1 MKRSICLIFMI
12 VGIAAVAFA
21 PLASTAASTGGAVTG
36 IGSGSFPNGA
46 NFAGTNLSG
55 FEMAT
60 GVFTEPDGS
69 AAGVFHTVLTGRTI
83 LGQAKSITVEGNV
96 TQGTVSPGSGS
107 SFSGL
112 ASVDFGDGAPAVPG
126 IPFNVET
133 SAGSMVLT
141 IQSTRLPAAALSD
154 GSLTIE

>member
-21 PLASTAASTGGAVTG
+21 PAASTAASAGGSVTG
-36 IGSGSFPNGA
+36 IGSGSFPGGA
-46 NFAGTNLSG
+46 DFAGTNLRS

-107 SFSGL
+107 FSGL

-126 IPFNVET
+126 VPFNVET

-141 IQSTRLPAAALSD
+141 IQSTRLPAAALSG